1 MTLPRWTV
9 SVPAGA
15 ALVLA
20 CAGAATQAS
29 QAIDPLA
36 DGGHR
41 ALAWM
46 LVGGLV
52 TLVTSAWGFLRWIKV
67 LRGDLKEIAG
77 EAAREVLVEHERD
90 VAAHQAAR
98 ADAHEPI
105 YELLNL
111 IRQDQ
116 VAIKTL
122 LIERLRAVSQRLKAL
137 EGEPRE
143 ESGDEFDASAVSSRP
158 RRATDPESADMTA
171 LRTGRGHRGRQ

>member
-1 MTLPRWTV
+1 
-9 SVPAGA
+9 
-15 ALVLA
+15 
-20 CAGAATQAS
+20 
-29 QAIDPLA
+29 
-36 DGGHR
+36 
-41 ALAWM
+41 M

-52 TLVTSAWGFLRWIKV
+52 TLVTSAWGFLRGLKA

-90 VAAHQAAR
+90 AAAHQAAR

-122 LIERLRAVSQRLKAL
+122 LVERLRAVSARLKAL
-137 EGEPRE
+137 EGDRE
-143 ESGDEFDASAVSSRP
+143 ESGDEFDASAVSQRP
-158 RRATDPESADMTA
+158 RRETDPVGADMTA
-171 LRTGRGHRGRQ
+171 LRTGRGHRGRN